1 MSVLHYGG
9 QNFDE
14 LVKEGN
20 VLVDFYASW
29 CGPCKMLG
37 PVLEALAEERKDLKI
52 IKVNVDENEELAG
65 RFSVMS
71 IPTIYL
77 YKDGKIVSERKG
89 FSTKE
94 MLNDWINKSL

>member
-77 YKDGKIVSERKG
+77 YKDGKIVAERKG